1 MEVNSKLSDKA
12 QYDLILIE
20 RAKDNDQ
27 GAFKELYDKY
37 YGPIYY
43 LVLKMVGNPSDA
55 EDLTSEALG
64 KAFRNIHQYV
74 PTYAFSSWLFK
85 IATNKSIDFIRK
97 RRMNLVGYEL
107 IPQNQSDLSE
117 GGLASLSL
125 EKDPENLMIQLQT
138 REHLWE
144 LVDSLKPH
152 YRLLVIMRYFE
163 EFTYE
168 EISVALDLPMGT
180 VKAQLFRSRVMLQEL
195 LKGKDA
201 LD

>member
-12 QYDLILIE
+12 QRDLILIE
-20 RAKDNDQ
+20 RARENDQ
-27 GAFKELYDKY
+27 AAFRELYDKY
-37 YGPIYY
+37 YNSIYY
-43 LVLKMVGNPSDA
+43 LVLKMVGKPSDA
-55 EDLTSEALG
+55 EDLASEALG

-85 IATNKSIDFIRK
+85 IATNKTIDFIRK
-97 RRMNLVGYEL
+97 RRMNFVDYDL
-107 IPQNQSDLSE
+107 IPQGSGEHGN
-117 GGLASLSL
+117 GTMASFTLD
-125 EKDPENLMIQLQT
+125 EDPEKLMVQQQT
-138 REHLWE
+138 KERLWE
-144 LVDSLKPH
+144 LVDRLKPH

-180 VKAQLFRSRVMLQEL
+180 VKAQLFRSRSMLQDL
-195 LKGKDA
+195 LKGKDT